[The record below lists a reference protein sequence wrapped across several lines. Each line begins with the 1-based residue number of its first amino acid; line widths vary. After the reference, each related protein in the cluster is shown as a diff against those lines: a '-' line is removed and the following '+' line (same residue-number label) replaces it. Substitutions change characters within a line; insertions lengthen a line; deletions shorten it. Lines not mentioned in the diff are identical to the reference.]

1 MGIGIR
7 RRWSVRATAS
17 FDGADA
23 TAAAVIVIALYQNDI
38 AIIGID
44 HSLSRDCSL
53 SDGDEDGM
61 EGGRAAMV
69 WVASL
74 ATA

>member
-44 HSLSRDCSL
+44 HSLSRDCIL
-53 SDGDEDGM
+53 SDGDEDM
-61 EGGRAAMV
+61 VCRAGGRP
-69 WVASL
+69 WCGSHR
-74 ATA
+74 